1 MTGMAYEVALTKAWK
16 ELSDIAADMRRQVR
30 FMADTY
36 DVDVAA
42 RTVSS
47 LSCNIPAKDY
57 FTIIMLHYLKKS
69 LGGGYAATGEW
80 ISFKDIEG
88 GEIYYPAFREG
99 AIKPILRKYGL
110 KPDAIVDAAVR
121 LKGKRITDGDVGVEI
136 PVFDDI
142 SVRIIIWK
150 GDDEFAPEATM
161 LYDKSIAKIFPT
173 EDVAVLS
180 RFIAYG
186 L

>member
-1 MTGMAYEVALTKAWK
+1 MSYEAALAKAWK
-16 ELSDIAADMRRQVR
+16 DLADAAGDVRREVR

-42 RTVSS
+42 RRVSS

-57 FTIIMLHYLKKS
+57 LTIIILHYLRKS
-69 LGGGYAATGEW
+69 LDGVYAPSGEW
-80 ISFKDIEG
+80 VSFKDIEG

-99 AIKPILRKYGL
+99 AIKPILRKYGE
-110 KPDAIVDAAVR
+110 KPESMIDAAVR
-121 LKGKRITDGDVGVEI
+121 LKGKRIQDGDVGVEI
-136 PVFDDI
+136 PVFDDLT
-142 SVRIIIWK
+142 VRVIIWK
-150 GDDEFAPEATM
+150 GDDEFGPEATM
-161 LYDKSIAKIFPT
+161 LYDKNISKIFPT

-180 RFIAYG
+180 RFVAHG